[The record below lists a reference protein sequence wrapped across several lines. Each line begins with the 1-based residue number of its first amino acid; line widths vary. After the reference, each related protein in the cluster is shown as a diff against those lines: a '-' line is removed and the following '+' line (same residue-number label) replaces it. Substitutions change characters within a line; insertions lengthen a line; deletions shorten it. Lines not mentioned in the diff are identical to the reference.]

1 MTLEKQLN
9 ELFEKASTSFEEAS
23 NEQYYYA
30 LLSVLKQRLADTP
43 IIQGKKSFIIY
54 PLNF

>member
-43 IIQGKKSFIIY
+43 IIQGKKKLYYISAEF
-54 PLNF
+54 